1 MIQRLTILDYQ
12 DTPPSVV
19 AHVWYSPERGITCD
33 DAFTRGV
40 LARAIIPVP
49 NGEGA
54 GLRELRV
61 SDGRAFFE
69 ALPTMFTGLM
79 RAQPVEI
86 VDVQGG
92 EAV

>member
-1 MIQRLTILDYQ
+1 MISRLTILDHQ

-33 DAFTRGV
+33 DPFIRDY
-40 LARAIIPVP
+40 LRAHGPVVP
-49 NGEGA
+49 LGD
-54 GLRELRV
+54 ELRTLTPA
-61 SDGRAFFE
+61 DGRAFFE
-69 ALPTMFTGLM
+69 ALPTVFDGLM